1 MSDIVPTYLSETQKH
16 SGYKLLNNKL
26 IKFDK
31 KKKLPGSQE
40 FIKRPTEGSET
51 TVIFGSIAR

>member
-1 MSDIVPTYLSETQKH
+1 MSDIVPAYLSETQKH

-31 KKKLPGSQE
+31 KKKKNYQAAKNS
-40 FIKRPTEGSET
+40 
-51 TVIFGSIAR
+51 

>member
-1 MSDIVPTYLSETQKH
+1 MSDIVPAYLSETQKH

-31 KKKLPGSQE
+31 KKKNYQAAKNS
-40 FIKRPTEGSET
+40 
-51 TVIFGSIAR
+51 

>member
-1 MSDIVPTYLSETQKH
+1 MSDIVPAYLSETQKH

-31 KKKLPGSQE
+31 KKKITRQPR
-40 FIKRPTEGSET
+40 IHKKTN
-51 TVIFGSIAR
+51 